1 MVGAYGMVFTVNAV
15 DRLGHRR
22 MMQIDACLLLLAV
35 AANALTT
42 NVVIM
47 CVARVLI
54 GKGNTSFFLGDK

>member
-35 AANALTT
+35 ATNALTT

-47 CVARVLI
+47 CMARVLI
-54 GKGNTSFFLGDK
+54 GRETRLIFLG